1 MRIPPTNSRQSRIR
15 TSHITDAEGVDLAAH
30 DVGELHQ
37 AVSFC
42 TLWRRYPADQI
53 APRAEAIAEQLS
65 RLSAIDSD
73 LRHALRGDVIVCIRL
88 AIRQHGARHPFSLT
102 TDLAMTALMRCA
114 VEGSASAK
122 VVMPHI
128 IKSCRFD
135 HDRRAWLTGSWFSFK
150 AQDGT
155 DWMEEEAVGAVS
167 AARGA
172 AAASA
177 IAGLPRC
184 VRSTPNIA

>member
-1 MRIPPTNSRQSRIR
+1 MRIPPTNSRRSRIR
-15 TSHITDAEGVDLAAH
+15 TSHINDAEDIDLAAH
-30 DVGELHQ
+30 DAGALHQ
-37 AVSFC
+37 DVSLC

-53 APRAEAIAEQLS
+53 APRAEAIAEQLG

-88 AIRQHGARHPFSLT
+88 AIRQQRARHPFSLT

-122 VVMPHI
+122 VVLANI

-135 HDRRAWLTGSWFSFK
+135 HGRRAWLTGSWFAFE
-150 AQDGT
+150 AQDAQT
-155 DWMEEEAVGAVS
+155 HSRKRAVTMSSKPIFNISGLDRDS
-167 AARGA
+167 HRGG
-172 AAASA
+172 
-177 IAGLPRC
+177 IR
-184 VRSTPNIA
+184 